1 MSFATDIV
9 LNELRR
15 RLVIDLDLKT
25 DLAAYN
31 VPTADLPDIASKAL
45 GSPDHPHF
53 ALVVKVLESIHPGSN

>member
-1 MSFATDIV
+1 MSFTFDIV
-9 LNELRR
+9 LNKLRH

-53 ALVVKVLESIHPGSN
+53 ALVVKVLEGIHPGSS